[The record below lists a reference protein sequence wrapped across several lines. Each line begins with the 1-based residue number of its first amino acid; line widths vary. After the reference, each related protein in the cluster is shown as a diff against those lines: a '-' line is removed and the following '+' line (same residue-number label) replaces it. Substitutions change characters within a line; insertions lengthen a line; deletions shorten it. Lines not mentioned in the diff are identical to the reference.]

1 MTDFL
6 IYFAFSVISYLLG
19 SINTGILVSKILYN
33 DDVRN
38 YGSHN
43 AGATNI
49 LRTYGKKAA
58 AITVLG
64 DALKGVTAILIVRAA
79 YLCLK
84 SAPLPDERSVTYA
97 AAFFAVL
104 GHNFPVFFGFKG
116 GKGVLTSITVIIM
129 LDPFIGVMT
138 LIVSVL
144 IMAATRYVSL
154 GSVMGALIVAALAIF
169 LRTDDIG
176 FVVLCVLLAALLIYR
191 HRSNLVRLVHGTESK
206 LGRRKK

>member
-6 IYFAFSVISYLLG
+6 IYFAFSVVSYLLG

-64 DALKGVTAILIVRAA
+64 DALKGVIAILLVRLVYFCFKNAH
-79 YLCLK
+79 
-84 SAPLPDERSVTYA
+84 LPDLRSVTYF

-104 GHNFPVFFGFKG
+104 GHNFPVYFKFKG

-129 LDPFIGVMT
+129 LDPFVGLAT
-138 LIVSVL
+138 LVI
-144 IMAATRYVSL
+144 SL
-154 GSVMGALIVAALAIF
+154 WRRQNTF
-169 LRTDDIG
+169 
-176 FVVLCVLLAALLIYR
+176 
-191 HRSNLVRLVHGTESK
+191 RSVRLWVRLS
-206 LGRRKK
+206 RRRLRYFFAPTIWDLWFCAFCLRVLSFTVTAEIL